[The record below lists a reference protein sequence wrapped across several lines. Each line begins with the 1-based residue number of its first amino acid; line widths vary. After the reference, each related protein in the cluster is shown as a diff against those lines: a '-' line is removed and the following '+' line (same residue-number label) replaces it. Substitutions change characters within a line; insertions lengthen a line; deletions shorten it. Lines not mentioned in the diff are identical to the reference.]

1 MIGDAVP
8 IARSMG
14 GAPLVYAAFG
24 VALHLERLAP
34 ADGDRLAQACDLVRA
49 WIGPRL
55 RFTWSSVHPEVAAFD
70 PAGGDLDLVASFPA
84 QLRDTEGGGPAS
96 AMLAA
101 HFDKFGVAC
110 HGGAQR
116 NDASPWSFR
125 FFATARPGDGELLR
139 SDAMISV
146 TVPMTTPLAELEA
159 QAKALA
165 AALRVRW
172 GAAGFAYGAWE
183 MDRYGDTRDAI
194 YAHARRYPGFD
205 VGQHATWMSEFHDRM
220 RTVSWLTF
228 VGPGLLDRVRA
239 SGASGAPGAAGGTG
253 AALESDAL
261 VRVEAFGEGESAG
274 VVLRA
279 GERPQPGDVNRRE
292 VPRAY
297 AEVDRRLRAVR
308 ASEGIHFYAPWSAA
322 TTEAWLRRFET

>member
-8 IARSMG
+8 IAKSVA
-14 GAPLVYAAFG
+14 GAPLVYSAFG
-24 VALHLERLAP
+24 VALHLERLVP

-49 WIGPRL
+49 WLGPRL
-55 RFTWSSVHPEVAAFD
+55 RFTWSSVHPEVVAFD

-84 QLRDTEGGGPAS
+84 QLRDTEGGGAAS

-125 FFATARPGDGELLR
+125 FFATARAGDGELLR
-139 SDAMISV
+139 SDAMIAL
-146 TVPMTTPLAELEA
+146 TVRLTTPLAVLDA
-159 QAKALA
+159 QAKAIA
-165 AALRVRW
+165 ATLRVRW

-183 MDRYGDTRDAI
+183 MDRYGETRDAI

-205 VGQHATWMSEFHDRM
+205 VGQHATWMSELHDRM

-228 VGPGLLDRVRA
+228 VGPALLERVRA
-239 SGASGAPGAAGGTG
+239 AG

-261 VRVEAFGEGESAG
+261 VRVEPFGEGESAG
-274 VVLRA
+274 VVFRA
-279 GERPQPGDVNRRE
+279 GDRPQPGDVNRRE